1 MIRSMTGFGVACG
14 EVDGVPVEVEVRSV
28 NNRHFKCTL
37 RVPEELS
44 ALEGEIEVACTR
56 RLVRGSVLVTLR
68 IVASAARRSAR
79 IDGEVLNGYIAQLTQ
94 MLGSE
99 EARKVDRGQLLTL
112 PGVVVEDGGEVF
124 LEHLRPTVLRLVDEA
139 CQRVLESRAREGE
152 TIRTHLS
159 ECAKTLRAR
168 TMSIQARAPQ
178 VVEAYQT
185 RLRQRMDAM
194 LKEVGKSVEPSD
206 LLREVAIF
214 AERSDIAE
222 EVVRLI
228 GHIDQL
234 ERLLDPANR
243 EPVGRPLDFLGQELL
258 REANTIASKSA
269 DVETAQQVVDIKTA
283 IDRIKE
289 QAQNV
294 E

>member
-1 MIRSMTGFGVACG
+1 MIRSMTGFGIARS
-14 EVDGVPVEVEVRSV
+14 EVDGIPVEVEVRSV

-44 ALEGEIEVACTR
+44 ALEADMEAACTR
-56 RLVRGSVLVTLR
+56 RLTRGSVLVTLR
-68 IVASAARRSAR
+68 VVASAARRGAR
-79 IDGEVLNGYIAQLTQ
+79 IDGDVLYSYIAQLTK
-94 MLGSE
+94 MLGSD
-99 EARKVDRGQLLTL
+99 EAQKVDRGQLLML
-112 PGVVVEDGGEVF
+112 PGVVVEDGSEVF
-124 LEHLRPTVLRLVDEA
+124 LEHLRPIVLGLVDEA
-139 CQRVLESRAREGE
+139 CQRVIESRVCEGE
-152 TIRTHLS
+152 TIRAHLS
-159 ECAKTLRAR
+159 ECASTLRTRAK
-168 TMSIQARAPQ
+168 SIQLRAPQ
-178 VVEAYQT
+178 LVDAYQA
-185 RLRQRMDAM
+185 RLRQRMDVM

-222 EVVRLI
+222 EVVRLG

-234 ERLLDPANR
+234 ERLLDRSNNA
-243 EPVGRPLDFLGQELL
+243 PVGRPLDFLAQELL

-269 DVETAQQVVDIKTA
+269 DVETAQQVVEIKTA

>member
-1 MIRSMTGFGVACG
+1 MIRSMTGFGVARG

-44 ALEGEIEVACTR
+44 ALEADIEAACTR
-56 RLVRGSVLVTLR
+56 RLARGSVLVTLR
-68 IVASAARRSAR
+68 IVASAARRGAR
-79 IDGEVLNGYIAQLTQ
+79 IDGEALNGYIAQLTQ
-94 MLGSE
+94 TLGFE
-99 EARKVDRGQLLTL
+99 EARRIDRGQLLML
-112 PGVVVEDGGEVF
+112 PGVIVEDGGEVF
-124 LEHLRPTVLRLVDEA
+124 LEHLRPTVLLLVDEA
-139 CQRVLESRAREGE
+139 CDRVLETRSREGE
-152 TIRTHLS
+152 TIRAHLS
-159 ECAKTLRAR
+159 ECARTLRSRAA
-168 TMSIQARAPQ
+168 SIQVRAPQ
-178 VVEAYQT
+178 VVAAYEA

-194 LKEVGKSVEPSD
+194 LKELGRSVEPSD

-222 EVVRLI
+222 EVVRLG

-234 ERLLDPANR
+234 ERLLDPSNA
-243 EPVGRPLDFLGQELL
+243 EAVGRPMDFLAQELL

>member
-1 MIRSMTGFGVACG
+1 MIRSMTGFGVARG
-14 EVDGVPVEVEVRSV
+14 EVDGVPVEAEVRSV

-37 RVPEELS
+37 RIPEELS
-44 ALEGEIEVACTR
+44 ALEGDVEAACTR
-56 RLVRGSVLVTLR
+56 RLARGSVLVTLR
-68 IVASAARRSAR
+68 IVASAARRGAR
-79 IDGEVLNGYIAQLTQ
+79 IDGEVLNSYIAQLTQ

-99 EARKVDRGQLLTL
+99 EARKVDRGQLLSL

-139 CQRVLESRAREGE
+139 CHRVLETRAREGE
-152 TIRTHLS
+152 TIRTHLA

-168 TMSIQARAPQ
+168 TMAIQSRAPR

-222 EVVRLI
+222 ELVRLA

-234 ERLLDPANR
+234 ERLLDPSNG
-243 EPVGRPLDFLGQELL
+243 EPVGRPIDFLAQELL

>member
-1 MIRSMTGFGVACG
+1 MIRSMTGFGVARG

-37 RVPEELS
+37 RIPDELS
-44 ALEGEIEVACTR
+44 ALEGDVEAACTR
-56 RLVRGSVLVTLR
+56 RLARGSVLVTLR
-68 IVASAARRSAR
+68 IVASAARRGAR

-99 EARKVDRGQLLTL
+99 EARKVDRGQLLSL

-139 CQRVLESRAREGE
+139 CHRVLETRAREGE
-152 TIRTHLS
+152 TIRTHLV

-168 TMSIQARAPQ
+168 AMAIQARAPK

-222 EVVRLI
+222 ELVRLA

-234 ERLLDPANR
+234 ERLLDPSNG
-243 EPVGRPLDFLGQELL
+243 EPVGRPIDFLAQELL